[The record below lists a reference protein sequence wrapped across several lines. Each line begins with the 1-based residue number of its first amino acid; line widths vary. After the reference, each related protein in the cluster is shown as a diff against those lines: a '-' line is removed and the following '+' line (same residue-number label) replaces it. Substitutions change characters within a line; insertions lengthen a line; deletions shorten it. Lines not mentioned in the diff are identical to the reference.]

1 MGTTFIGADNTLA
14 LWTII
19 TAIAAT
25 SIILEQKFK
34 WASKITGCVLAMVI
48 AALFSNFKI
57 IPTEAKVYDD
67 VWTFLVPIAI
77 PLLLFKADI
86 KKIWRESGRLVVLFL
101 FSSLGTLVGTIV
113 GFFVLKSLIPSL
125 YKVAAMMAGSYVGGS
140 VNFIAMAQSFKASGE
155 LASAAVVSDNL
166 VMAVYFLLLI
176 ALPSMSFI
184 MKFLTP
190 KKDRNKKTI
199 TENSTGNLSADFWKA
214 KEISLKD
221 IALTIALALS
231 IVWVSEVISN
241 YFATAISSSNISL
254 SFIRELL
261 GNKYLILTTLTM
273 LLASFFSKF
282 FGNLGGSQEIG
293 AFIIQIFFVV
303 IGIPASVSLIVEKSP
318 WLLVFCSIIV
328 VINLIFTLIFGR
340 LFKFKIEEVVMASN
354 ANIGGPTTAAAMA
367 IAKGWNHMV
376 VPAMLVG
383 SLGYILGN
391 YFGIFIGNLLM
402 PY

>member
-48 AALFSNFKI
+48 AALFSNFKV

-67 VWTFLVPIAI
+67 VWTFLVPMAI

-86 KKIWRESGRLVVLFL
+86 KKIWKESGRLVVLFL
-101 FSSLGTLVGTIV
+101 FSSLGTLVGTVV

-140 VNFIAMAQSFKASGE
+140 VNFIAMAQSFKAPGE
-155 LASAAVVSDNL
+155 LVSAAVVSDNL
-166 VMAVYFLLLI
+166 IMAVYFLLLI
-176 ALPSMSFI
+176 ALPSISII

-190 KKDRNKKTI
+190 KNDRNKKPI
-199 TENSTGNLSADFWKA
+199 KENSNGNLSADFWKA

-221 IALTIALALS
+221 IALCIALALS

-241 YFATAISSSNISL
+241 YFATIIPASDMSL
-254 SFIRELL
+254 SFVRELL

-273 LLASFFSKF
+273 LLASIFSKF

-303 IGIPASVSLIVEKSP
+303 IGIPASVSLIIEKSP
-318 WLLVFCSIIV
+318 WLLVFCTIIV
-328 VINLIFTLIFGR
+328 LINLLFTLVFGR

>member
-1 MGTTFIGADNTLA
+1 MGTTFISADNTLA

-25 SIILEQKFK
+25 SIILEQKYK

-67 VWTFLVPIAI
+67 VWTFLVPMAI

-86 KKIWRESGRLVVLFL
+86 KKIWKESGRLVILFL

-166 VMAVYFLLLI
+166 VMALYFLLLI
-176 ALPSMSFI
+176 ALPSISFI
-184 MKFLTP
+184 IKFLSH
-190 KKDRNKKTI
+190 KNDKNKVA
-199 TENSTGNLSADFWKA
+199 ENSNNKSNLSADFWKA

-221 IALTIALALS
+221 IALCIALSLS
-231 IVWVSEVISN
+231 IVWVSEVISS
-241 YFATAISSSNISL
+241 YFSSVIPASDISL

-273 LLASFFSKF
+273 LLASFFSRF

-293 AFIIQIFFVV
+293 AFIIQVFFVV
-303 IGIPASVSLIVEKSP
+303 IGIPASVSLIIEKSP
-318 WLLVFCSIIV
+318 WLLVFCAIIV
-328 VINLIFTLIFGR
+328 IINLIFTLLFGR
-340 LFKFKIEEVVMASN
+340 LFRFKIEEVVMASN

-367 IAKGWNHMV
+367 IAKGWNHMI

-402 PY
+402 PF